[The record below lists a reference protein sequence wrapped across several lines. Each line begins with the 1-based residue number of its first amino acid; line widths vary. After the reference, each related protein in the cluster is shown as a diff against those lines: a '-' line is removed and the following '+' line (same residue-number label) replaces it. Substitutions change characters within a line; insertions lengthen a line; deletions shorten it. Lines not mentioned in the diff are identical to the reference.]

1 MRVTMSDGQSTVCAG
16 VAYHRRDGC
25 DVDALVEDVECA
37 VAAIETFIPQT
48 DNRFFCKPRLFLKCQ
63 NR

>member
-1 MRVTMSDGQSTVCAG
+1 MRVTMSDEQSAVCAG

-37 VAAIETFIPQT
+37 VAAVETFIPRT
-48 DNRFFCKPRLFLKCQ
+48 TVSVVNLDFF
-63 NR
+63 